1 MASDDGSGEYADE
14 IDDFIK
20 KHIESEERRK
30 KQKKC

>member
-20 KHIESEERRK
+20 KHIESEEDLTEK
-30 KQKKC
+30 